1 MPRKARIDMSGA
13 LHHLMIRGIERR
25 KIFRDDQD
33 RDNLLDRLGKIL
45 VETKTPCYAWVR
57 ELGMRETEIARGL
70 KITQPGVSVSV
81 RRGEQIA
88 REKGLAILGE

>member
-33 RDNLLDRLGKIL
+33 RDNFLDRLGKIL
-45 VETKTPCYAWVR
+45 VETKTPCYAWALLPNHV
-57 ELGMRETEIARGL
+57 LC
-70 KITQPGVSVSV
+70 
-81 RRGEQIA
+81 
-88 REKGLAILGE
+88 

>member
-1 MPRKARIDMSGA
+1 MPGA

-33 RDNLLDRLGKIL
+33 RDNFLDRLGKIL

-57 ELGMRETEIARGL
+57 ELEMRETEIARRL
-70 KITQPGVSVSV
+70 KVTQPAVSISV

-88 REKGLAILGE
+88 KEKRLVILGE